1 MNRASKLTGVL
12 AAVAILIAGCQTFTP
27 PEPATPTEAVAI
39 VYASIEATAKATT
52 ARLEAGGI
60 TADQAADVEKILVQA
75 DAIADTAAAALA
87 AGRPD
92 DATTY
97 LSIATGILN
106 DLERSA
112 RR

>member
-1 MNRASKLTGVL
+1 MNHANRLAGLL
-12 AAVAILIAGCQTFTP
+12 AAIALLAGCQLFTP
-27 PEPATPTEAVAI
+27 PTPQTPTEAVAV

-60 TADQAADVEKILVQA
+60 TADQAADIEAILTQA

-87 AGRPD
+87 AGRAD
-92 DATTY
+92 DALTY
-97 LSIATGILN
+97 LAIATGILN

-112 RR
+112 RQ